1 MFFSNVI
8 FLLLLNDL
16 FLLAAPGVTWLI
28 RLTAFQGVLLG
39 SLLFDMDHA
48 LLGGAVLGIKGIL
61 LPVLLA
67 RTYKHILWIGNGIS
81 NPQYRDFACKGAHE
95 IAPRRIYSAVK
106 GQFQVSMTGGRR
118 EKTRHLNH
126 AIAVLMGVLGL
137 VFSLWLENR
146 MYLMPGLFPDLLFPA
161 AITTLFCGLVLVIG
175 RATALSQVIGYLVAE
190 NGIFLLGAPLMAA
203 GAIWFEL
210 ALLLDIF
217 VAVFVMGIAIGHIG
231 EKFESM
237 DTARFRSLRD

>member
-16 FLLAAPGVTWLI
+16 LLLAAPGVTWLI
-28 RLTAFQGVLLG
+28 RLTAFQGILLA
-39 SLLFDMDHA
+39 SLLFDLDHA
-48 LLGGAVLGIKGIL
+48 LLGGAVLGIKGVL
-61 LPVLLA
+61 LPILLA
-67 RTYKHILWIGNGIS
+67 RTY
-81 NPQYRDFACKGAHE
+81 
-95 IAPRRIYSAVK
+95 RRI
-106 GQFQVSMTGGRR
+106 GRR
-118 EKTRHLNH
+118 EKTHHLNH
-126 AIAVLMGVLGL
+126 AIAVCMGILGL
-137 VFSLWLENR
+137 IFSLWLENR
-146 MYLMPGLFPDLLFPA
+146 MPLMPGLFPELMLPT
-161 AITTLFCGLVLVIG
+161 AITTLFSGLVLVVG

-190 NGIFLLGAPLMAA
+190 NGIFLLGVPLMAF
-203 GAIWFEL
+203 GAVWFEL

>member
-1 MFFSNVI
+1 MFFANVI

-48 LLGGAVLGIKGIL
+48 LLGAAVLGIKGIL

-67 RTYKHILWIGNGIS
+67 RTYKHI
-81 NPQYRDFACKGAHE
+81 
-95 IAPRRIYSAVK
+95 
-106 GQFQVSMTGGRR
+106 GRR

-137 VFSLWLENR
+137 VLSLWLENR
-146 MYLMPGLFPDLLFPA
+146 MDLMPGLFPDLLFPA
-161 AITTLFCGLVLVIG
+161 AITTLFCGLILVVG